1 MRLVL
6 SAVLV
11 LGLLALG
18 LLALGLLAPTLC
30 AEEAPPAVKDLLDV
44 EVTKDLA
51 YVSDDGV
58 PGDEVPESDT
68 SDSDAPGS
76 DAPGSD
82 TSDSDAPGSDA
93 LDRDALDRDALDRDA
108 LDRQKLDLYVPK
120 GAGPWPVLLWI
131 HGGAWAVGHRRQEE
145 ALARRFAERGIA
157 VAAAD
162 HRMSKALWISPKLS
176 KGVEH
181 PTHVEDVATAFA
193 WLRKHAASYRLDVDN
208 MFVGGFSSGAHL
220 SALLATDPKY
230 LKAHG
235 IDSTAI
241 RGALPVS
248 GAYDM
253 EAYYKTHLE
262 ANGEKMAREHV
273 LAVFGEK
280 EGALRDASPTTH
292 MKETQ
297 VPMLVLSESDTSGYT
312 ALFEKAAQKA
322 GLDRIPFRNFPKR
335 THRTMLPL
343 MARQQADDA
352 RDAMIAFIRGLLAD
366 EK

>member
-6 SAVLV
+6 PV
-11 LGLLALG
+11 LLALG
-18 LLALGLLAPTLC
+18 LLTPSLW
-30 AEEAPPAVKDLLDV
+30 AEENAPAGEDLLEV
-44 EVTKDLA
+44 EITKDLA
-51 YVSDDGV
+51 YAVRDDAL
-58 PGDEVPESDT
+58 
-68 SDSDAPGS
+68 DSDAQGS
-76 DAPGSD
+76 DAQ
-82 TSDSDAPGSDA
+82 GSDA
-93 LDRDALDRDALDRDA
+93 QGSDAQGGDAQGSDA

-120 GAGPWPVLLWI
+120 GEGPWPVLLWI

-162 HRMSKALWISPKLS
+162 HRMSKALWIDPKLLE
-176 KGVEH
+176 GVEH
-181 PTHVEDVATAFA
+181 PVHVEDVATAFA
-193 WLRKHAASYRLDVDN
+193 WLRKHAATYRLDRN
-208 MFVGGFSSGAHL
+208 KMFVGGFSSGAHL
-220 SALLATDPKY
+220 SALLATDAKY
-230 LKAHG
+230 LKTHG
-235 IDSTAI
+235 IDATAI

-273 LAVFGEK
+273 LAVFGTE

-297 VPMLVLSESDTSGYT
+297 VPMLVLSEADTSGYT
-312 ALFEKAAQKA
+312 ALFEEAARKA
-322 GLDRIPFRNFPKR
+322 GLDRIRFRDFPKR

-343 MARQQADDA
+343 MARKQADDA